1 MKRTI
6 SLWLFLVML
15 ATMLAAPAAAE
26 ERQKLTIYTPLG
38 AKVSE
43 VYTSWDDIACWQS
56 IEEKLNVDIEFIHPA
71 VGSESESFSLLLASG
86 TLPDIIM
93 GDWGNFQG
101 AGANKAIADG
111 IIIPL
116 NDLLAEHAPDF
127 TALLEENPDWKRQMS
142 TDEGTIAF
150 FPHIYETQF
159 ACTFIGFQIRQDWL
173 DALGLEMPTTIDSW
187 HEVLTAFKE
196 RDPNGNGLQD
206 EIPFVPSPNHGK
218 MNCWK
223 VAFGLN
229 SGNHGFYLDE
239 NQVVHHNYLSE
250 NYATYLETM
259 AAWYAEG
266 LIDPEYITNDR
277 NMLNAKMTG
286 NQGGATYAGY
296 GMGFL
301 GNWTNAARQA
311 GDETYFLVGT
321 PYPVNPDGVVRNNSG
336 FTVGTGGFAISTDC
350 KNPEVAVSVLN
361 YIYSEEGSLIYNY
374 GPESDVYT
382 MVDGKPAYKPA
393 AELIGDSGLPIDSV
407 LLKAGGMACNGS
419 VGIEP
424 DAYQRMVVSTFPG
437 QAIAAEN
444 YNIGDSSYLIPPVSQ
459 TADESDELS
468 EIVTEMKT
476 LMDEYEAKV
485 IMGLESVEKLPEM
498 LETVKKMG
506 IERAIELK
514 QAAVDRYFAR

>member
-1 MKRTI
+1 
-6 SLWLFLVML
+6 
-15 ATMLAAPAAAE
+15 
-26 ERQKLTIYTPLG
+26 
-38 AKVSE
+38 
-43 VYTSWDDIACWQS
+43 
-56 IEEKLNVDIEFIHPA
+56 
-71 VGSESESFSLLLASG
+71 
-86 TLPDIIM
+86 
-93 GDWGNFQG
+93 
-101 AGANKAIADG
+101 
-111 IIIPL
+111 
-116 NDLLAEHAPDF
+116 
-127 TALLEENPDWKRQMS
+127 
-142 TDEGTIAF
+142 
-150 FPHIYETQF
+150 
-159 ACTFIGFQIRQDWL
+159 
-173 DALGLEMPTTIDSW
+173 
-187 HEVLTAFKE
+187 
-196 RDPNGNGLQD
+196 
-206 EIPFVPSPNHGK
+206 
-218 MNCWK
+218 
-223 VAFGLN
+223 
-229 SGNHGFYLDE
+229 
-239 NQVVHHNYLSE
+239 
-250 NYATYLETM
+250 
-259 AAWYAEG
+259 
-266 LIDPEYITNDR
+266 
-277 NMLNAKMTG
+277 
-286 NQGGATYAGY
+286 
-296 GMGFL
+296 MGFL

>member
-1 MKRTI
+1 MKKI
-6 SLWLFLVML
+6 VSLCLCLVLLLSMS
-15 ATMLAAPAAAE
+15 AMTAMADGK
-26 ERQKLTIYTPLG
+26 QKLTIYTPLG

-43 VYTSWDDIACWQS
+43 VYTSWNDIACWQY
-56 IEEKLNVDIEFIHPA
+56 IEDKLNIDIEFIHPA
-71 VGSESESFSLLLASG
+71 VGSESESFSLMLTG
-86 TLPDIIM
+86 NKLPDIIM

-116 NDLLAEHAPDF
+116 NDLIPQYAPDF
-127 TALLEENPDWKRQMS
+127 AKLLEEHPDWKLQMS
-142 TDEGTIAF
+142 TDEGVISF

-173 DALGLEMPTTIDSW
+173 DALDLKMPTTIDEW
-187 HEVLTAFKE
+187 HNVLTAFKE
-196 RDPNGNGLQD
+196 KDPNGNGLQD

-218 MNCWK
+218 LDCWK

-229 SGNHGFYLDE
+229 NGNDGFYLDADKK
-239 NQVVHHNYLSE
+239 VHHNYLSE
-250 NYATYLETM
+250 NYVQYLNTM

-266 LIDPEYITNDR
+266 LIDIEYITNDR

-286 NQGGATYAGY
+286 NLGGATYAGY

-311 GDETYFLVGT
+311 GDETFFLVGT
-321 PYPVNPDGVVRNNSG
+321 PYPVNPDGVVRNTSG
-336 FTVGTGGFAISTDC
+336 FTVATGGLAISTDC
-350 KNPEVAVSVLN
+350 ENVELALSVLN
-361 YIYSEEGSLIYNY
+361 YIYSDEGSLIFNY
-374 GPESDVYT
+374 GPDSDVYT
-382 MVDGKPAYKPA
+382 IVDGKPAYKPA

-419 VGIEP
+419 TGIEP

-476 LMDEYEAKV
+476 LMSEYETKV
-485 IMGLESVEKLPEM
+485 IMGLASIDKLPEM
-498 LETVKKMG
+498 LETVKSMG